1 MKPRSYKKNKSLKKP
16 TVRTL
21 KHNKK
26 TNKSRKYKNKTMR
39 GGVSFNSV
47 VEVDNSA
54 PYSLNTYSNGDP
66 LGDTID
72 SRQLPMT
79 GGKKHV
85 SRKNRTKRSYRKI
98 HK

>member
-1 MKPRSYKKNKSLKKP
+1 MKPRSYKKNKSFKKP
-16 TVRTL
+16 IGKTL

-26 TNKSRKYKNKTMR
+26 SNKSRTYKNKMMR
-39 GGVSFNSV
+39 GGVSFNAV

-79 GGKKHV
+79 GGKKRV
-85 SRKNRTKRSYRKI
+85 SRKNRTKRSHRKN